1 MQNKA
6 IIKIILKAF
15 FIFLE
20 TLIDA
25 FQEEIGGAD
34 YGETTVSNESLE
46 SNSKRTGNI

>member
-1 MQNKA
+1 MRNKT

-25 FQEEIGGAD
+25 FQEEIGGAEN
-34 YGETTVSNESLE
+34 GETTVSNEPF
-46 SNSKRTGNI
+46 KGDAKGAADI